1 MKRLST
7 TLKVRLISNFLQL
20 IITTAF
26 IPFIALYLTD
36 MLNQSIVGI
45 YLVVLVILK
54 FPLSIIS
61 GYIIEIF
68 PKKSLVLIYQLTM
81 VVMLVLM
88 GIFSSNQLWQII
100 CFCIAYAIFTIV
112 WGLQFPV
119 WIH

>member
-68 PKKSLVLIYQLTM
+68 PKKVSRADLSVDDGCYVSVNGHI
-81 VVMLVLM
+81 
-88 GIFSSNQLWQII
+88 
-100 CFCIAYAIFTIV
+100 
-112 WGLQFPV
+112 
-119 WIH
+119 

>member
-7 TLKVRLISNFLQL
+7 TLKVRLISNFFQL

-54 FPLSIIS
+54 FPLSIYFWLYYRNIS
-61 GYIIEIF
+61 
-68 PKKSLVLIYQLTM
+68 KKVSRADLSVDDGCYVSANGHI
-81 VVMLVLM
+81 
-88 GIFSSNQLWQII
+88 
-100 CFCIAYAIFTIV
+100 
-112 WGLQFPV
+112 
-119 WIH
+119 

>member
-54 FPLSIIS
+54 FP
-61 GYIIEIF
+61 
-68 PKKSLVLIYQLTM
+68 
-81 VVMLVLM
+81 
-88 GIFSSNQLWQII
+88 
-100 CFCIAYAIFTIV
+100 
-112 WGLQFPV
+112 
-119 WIH
+119 